1 MIQKVLVVL
10 SSPLLSRALAS
21 PPPPPPPPPSF
32 APDFTSTTQTDV
44 FLKQGESK
52 ATPGGACCA
61 ADSPGCQLQGMFSR
75 DLVEEQGSMNR
86 TRSKTM
92 CSGGPCIVASL
103 YGGGVDK
110 QMMLA
115 PGAAHN
121 STHEFVCAEFCPL
134 SGDFV
139 SSVQIGHA
147 DNQSGP
153 VTYQGRATVSQEEGS
168 SAKAKA
174 KTETCDRYRWSE
186 MLFHVV
192 PVQTT
197 DFYVYTGGAEPAPF
211 FSSVSILNG
220 VAPVSFNS
228 SFLGF
233 RAANLTGRFDIDP
246 ASIQSCPM
254 SPGCS
259 GREDGRRAL
268 NRFGGGASLL
278 RSKLFSRP
286 PRRRSVSSSASSAS
300 ASSSKAS
307 GNTNDGT
314 TRQWSDYSCKED
326 TAMLSNSGGVFRGD
340 DVCCTPATTTTV
352 NGECLVTRSR
362 KRGMHYVDA
371 QNHRERYEDEISGET
386 RVIVYG
392 KPGANRTKTT
402 LKDML
407 INVSADGTETCQ
419 EYCPLLDG
427 ETLEPLALGANHTD
441 EGAAVV
447 DGQHVEHFRWSIFDE
462 IPIVHKQVKVAQV
475 EFFVTHTDTDADADT
490 PAASAVPV
498 FSETRLI
505 NGGVQTGSQN
515 TTYSGW
521 VQGVPPASKFDI
533 AGVATCPQAKNCQI
547 EN

>member
-1 MIQKVLVVL
+1 MIQIQKFCSPRVRLLLLLL
-10 SSPLLSRALAS
+10 STLLSRAPAS
-21 PPPPPPPPPSF
+21 SASSSSPPPPSF

-52 ATPGGACCA
+52 TIPGGACCA
-61 ADSPGCQLQGMFSR
+61 PDSPGCQLQGMFST

-86 TRSKTM
+86 TRRKTM
-92 CSGGPCIVASL
+92 CSGGPCILASL
-103 YGGGVDK
+103 YGGGVNK

-153 VTYQGRATVSQEEGS
+153 VTYLGRATVSQEGS
-168 SAKAKA
+168 ATAKA

-192 PVQTT
+192 PIQTT
-197 DFYVYTGGAEPAPF
+197 DFYVYTGGAEPTPF
-211 FSSVSILNG
+211 FSSMSILNG
-220 VAPVSFNS
+220 AAPVSFNS
-228 SFLGF
+228 SFLSF

-259 GREDGRRAL
+259 GRDGVSRVL
-268 NRFGGGASLL
+268 NRFGGGASVLQ
-278 RSKLFSRP
+278 SKLFRRP
-286 PRRRSVSSSASSAS
+286 RHRSLSSSD
-300 ASSSKAS
+300 KAS
-307 GNTNDGT
+307 GNKNNSTL
-314 TRQWSDYSCKED
+314 QWSDYSCKED
-326 TAMLSNSGGVFRGD
+326 TAMLSNLGGVFRGD

-362 KRGMHYVDA
+362 KRGMHYVDS

-386 RVIVYG
+386 RVIFYG

-427 ETLEPLALGANHTD
+427 ETLEPLTLGANHTD

-475 EFFVTHTDTDADADT
+475 EFFVTRSRDTDADT
-490 PAASAVPV
+490 PAAPAVPV
-498 FSETRLI
+498 FSETRMF